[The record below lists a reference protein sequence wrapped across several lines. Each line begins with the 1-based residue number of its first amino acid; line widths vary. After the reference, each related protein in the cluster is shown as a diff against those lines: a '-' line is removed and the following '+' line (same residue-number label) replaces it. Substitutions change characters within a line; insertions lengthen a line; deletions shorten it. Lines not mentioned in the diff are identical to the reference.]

1 MDRITLNPKY
11 GLNPTIAVCII
22 CKKEKDMIVLL
33 GNTCEE
39 QAPMHSVIDFE
50 PCPECREKYLKNGV
64 MLVEFRNDNKT
75 YVVAVITE
83 TAFKRLFSSEVPAGR
98 IAIVEPGTFR
108 QLGITEA
115 TIKAG

>member
-1 MDRITLNPKY
+1 MDRLTLNPEY

-22 CKKEKDMIVLL
+22 CKKEKDMIALL
-33 GNTCEE
+33 GNACKE

-64 MLVEFRNDNKT
+64 MLVEFHNDSKE
-75 YVVAVITE
+75 YVVAVIAE
-83 TAFKRLFSSEVPAGR
+83 TAFKRIFIPEVPAGR
-98 IAIVEPGTFR
+98 IAIVETGTFK